1 MKKKRRSRKK
11 YEMIK
16 VHITIELNIKLNKLN
31 WSILYLK
38 IGMDGNKK
46 ENKRELQWAEAE
58 RMEITMI
65 VNNFMLH
72 AAWNGKIINKN
83 WEIIEKK

>member
-1 MKKKRRSRKK
+1 MKHSLF
-11 YEMIK
+11 E
-16 VHITIELNIKLNKLN
+16 N
-31 WSILYLK
+31 WN
-38 IGMDGNKK
+38 DGKKK